1 MKRFS
6 SSRRGF
12 AAILS
17 LALLVSLSATAF
29 AASGDAVATYSEDT
43 SVSGQTYVSTGKD
56 ENAILVTGGSVR
68 LDSISVTRS
77 SSDSTGGD
85 DSSFYGVGA
94 TILATGG
101 TAYISGSTITTSA
114 AGGAGVFA
122 YGDGTIY
129 IDATTLSPGQDT
141 SGG

>member
-6 SSRRGF
+6 NSRRGL

-17 LALLVSLSATAF
+17 LALMVSLSTAAF
-29 AASGDAVATYSEDT
+29 AASGDAVTTYSENT

-56 ENAILVTGGSVR
+56 ENAILVTGGSVS

-94 TILATGG
+94 AILATGG
-101 TAYISGSTITTSA
+101 TAYISSSTITTSA
-114 AGGAGVFA
+114 EGGAGVIA
-122 YGDGTIY
+122 KGDCTNY
-129 IDATTLSPGQDT
+129 IDATTISPGKAS